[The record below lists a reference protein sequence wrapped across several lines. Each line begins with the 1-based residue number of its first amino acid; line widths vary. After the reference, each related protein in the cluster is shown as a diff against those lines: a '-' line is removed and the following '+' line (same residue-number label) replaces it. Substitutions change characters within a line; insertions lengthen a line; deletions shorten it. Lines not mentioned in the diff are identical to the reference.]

1 MHHEIRSFKPFAG
14 AADEQDDVR
23 VREQKTLPHVAKGK
37 VGCTA
42 SDASGVWTVF
52 KAVSLS
58 ILRRLA
64 SDK

>member
-1 MHHEIRSFKPFAG
+1 MKSGLLSRLQAQLMNRMMS
-14 AADEQDDVR
+14 R
-23 VREQKTLPHVAKGK
+23 VRDKKLYHTWQKAK